1 MKIKALWGFRGDA
14 KKLGKGDG
22 RVRAGETFDD
32 ADAEYGHALVGKGLV
47 EEVKGGKTAPR
58 ASDGMTL
65 AKLKKALT
73 EKNIAIPEGATEEQ
87 LAALLDGAG
96 AQ

>member
-22 RVRAGETFDD
+22 RVRANDIFEDVEP
-32 ADAEYGHALVGKGLV
+32 EYGHALVGKGLV
-47 EEVKGGKTAPR
+47 EALDDDKAPSR
-58 ASDGMTL
+58 ASGGMTP
-65 AKLKKALT
+65 AQLKKALA
-73 EKNIAIPEGATEEQ
+73 EKNIAIPEGATKEQ